1 MCGHSEVVLMLEVR
15 GGWQTMLMMI
25 SPWACRSTL
34 PSMPERRIRYL
45 VAFSWGAVFR
55 RLPRA
60 TQSVPTGRFYFS
72 ATAKAL
78 LCQNLRHGLRRVL
91 EFQDGQM
98 VKVETR
104 TVGLPSIA
112 IIAISD
118 FCRFG
123 LHRCP
128 AP

>member
-60 TQSVPTGRFYFS
+60 TQSELRPKPCS
-72 ATAKAL
+72 AKI
-78 LCQNLRHGLRRVL
+78 CGMGFVVYWN
-91 EFQDGQM
+91 F
-98 VKVETR
+98 R
-104 TVGLPSIA
+104 TVKWSRLKPEQ
-112 IIAISD
+112 
-118 FCRFG
+118 
-123 LHRCP
+123 
-128 AP
+128 